1 MVVQTKRIKIKLLGE
16 RLLIQVLKTEGITPG
31 GIVLPEA
38 SKQEKDEGYVMEA
51 GKDVPVEI
59 KRGDKIIFNK
69 YAGETIRLDG
79 EDFRII
85 EAKDVMAIVED

>member
-16 RLLIQVLKTEGITPG
+16 RLLIRVLKTEGTTQG
-31 GIVLPEA
+31 GIVIPEA

-59 KRGDKIIFNK
+59 KWRDKIIFNK